1 MTDEVPKSWGRYY
14 KAAANLEFKNVVVL
28 DCETL
33 IKDVISSATTLKRL
47 NTELESVKR

>member
-28 DCETL
+28 DETL
-33 IKDVISSATTLKRL
+33 MKDVISSATTLKRL